1 MANAIREI
9 TVARGIDPRGF
20 ALLAFGGA
28 GPLHAAAIA
37 EELQI
42 GTVVVP
48 ANPGV
53 LSAWGMLH
61 TDTRHDLVQ
70 SFFVP
75 LGALEPE
82 ALQEAVEALAER
94 GRELLRDD
102 GVEDAAV
109 ELVPSADLRYR
120 GQEYTV
126 SVPWALHEDPAVVLA
141 SLPAAF
147 AAAHLERYGHNNPGE
162 DVECVNLRL
171 AAFGRLGAVP
181 ATAIG
186 NGRAADPVASSRT
199 WFGGD
204 WHDTPVYRR
213 PDLGAGSAVAGPAI
227 LIEDACTVAVP
238 AGWSGVV
245 SERGHL
251 TLRSEANG
259 R

>member
-28 GPLHAAAIA
+28 GPLHAVAIA

-42 GTVVVP
+42 GQVVVP

-75 LGALEPE
+75 LPALRPD
-82 ALQEAVEALAER
+82 ALTEAVEELAAR
-94 GRELLRDD
+94 GRELLHQD

-120 GQEYTV
+120 GQEYAV
-126 SVPWALHEDPAVVLA
+126 SVAWALDDDPAAVLQR
-141 SLPAAF
+141 LPSAF
-147 AAAHLERYGHNNPGE
+147 AEAHLDRYGHNNPGE
-162 DVECVNLRL
+162 EVECVNLRL

-181 ATAIG
+181 ATGIE
-186 NGRAADPVASSRT
+186 NGQTAEPLAPSRT

-213 PDLGAGSAVAGPAI
+213 DDLGAGAQVAGPAI

-238 AGWSGVV
+238 PGWSGTV

-251 TLRSEANG
+251 TLTSEGHG